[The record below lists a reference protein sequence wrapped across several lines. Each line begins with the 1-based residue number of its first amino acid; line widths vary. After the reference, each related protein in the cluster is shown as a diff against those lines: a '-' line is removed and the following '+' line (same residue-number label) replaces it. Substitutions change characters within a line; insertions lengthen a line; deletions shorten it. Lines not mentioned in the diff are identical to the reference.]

1 MATSTS
7 CGEAAELLSPHN
19 VRGLLDSVDAFLF
32 DCDGVIWK
40 GDTLI
45 DGVSQTLDLLRSK

>member
-1 MATSTS
+1 MGDDQTRNCKRLSES
-7 CGEAAELLSPHN
+7 NVGELF
-19 VRGLLDSVDAFLF
+19 DSVDAFLF

-45 DGVSQTLDLLRSK
+45 DGVPQTLEMLRSK